1 MNNLNESPS
10 DLIFKQK
17 AIKYGPGEKIM
28 KQNKILFASKKYN
41 FF

>member
-17 AIKYGPGEKIM
+17 AIKYGPGEKDNET
-28 KQNKILFASKKYN
+28 K
-41 FF
+41 